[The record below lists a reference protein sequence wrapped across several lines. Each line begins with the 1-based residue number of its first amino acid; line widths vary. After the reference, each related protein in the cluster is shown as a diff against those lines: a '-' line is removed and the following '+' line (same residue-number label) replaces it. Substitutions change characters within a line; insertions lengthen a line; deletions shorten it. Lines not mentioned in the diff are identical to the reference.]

1 MVPGMQNAC
10 VVQHDDLGDK
20 VSGLENEEEWDRNE
34 RTEPRDVSQFLSFAS
49 PAQCSDSCEEV
60 GRCGGCVNV

>member
-1 MVPGMQNAC
+1 MVPCIQNAC

-34 RTEPRDVSQFLSFAS
+34 RTQPRDVAQFLSFAL
-49 PAQCSDSCEEV
+49 PAQRSDSCA
-60 GRCGGCVNV
+60 